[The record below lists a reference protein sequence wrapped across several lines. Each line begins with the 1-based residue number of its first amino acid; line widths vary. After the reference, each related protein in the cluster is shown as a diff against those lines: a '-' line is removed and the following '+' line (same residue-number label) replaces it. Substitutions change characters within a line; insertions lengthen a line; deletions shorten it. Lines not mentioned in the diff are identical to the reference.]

1 MNAGIW
7 DNSPAAG
14 AERSAGRFKGQIL
27 RAHRFRFV
35 RFPENGERPPEKGAE
50 KGKGW
55 RSNHGKKHEG
65 RENLAVPRQKR
76 STGKS
81 PKNKRPPA
89 NLSQA
94 AAKSVRLL
102 DFLQLVAEDLAD
114 LKPFRFLRNLVFR
127 FFGLFLRLP
136 DAQGDPFVFFIHFQ
150 YFYFHLVPFA

>member
-14 AERSAGRFKGQIL
+14 AERSAGRFTGQIL

-35 RFPENGERPPEKGAE
+35 RFPGNGERPPEKGGGKRERAE
-50 KGKGW
+50 IQPRQETRGKRESCGPQAKTK
-55 RSNHGKKHEG
+55 HGK
-65 RENLAVPRQKR
+65 N
-76 STGKS
+76 

-136 DAQGDPFVFFIHFQ
+136 DAQGDPFVFFIHLQ

>member
-1 MNAGIW
+1 MQEFGIIRLPRVRNVRP
-7 DNSPAAG
+7 DGSK
-14 AERSAGRFKGQIL
+14 GRFCG
-27 RAHRFRFV
+27 RTAFDSSGFR
-35 RFPENGERPPEKGAE
+35 ETGNGRPKRGAE
-50 KGKGW
+50 KGKGR

-76 STGKS
+76 STGKN